1 MKQLDPNKVRIA
13 VDGLPILAE
22 VVNALAEVD
31 QTPDI
36 SKLPLNSLS
45 GDLIQGGTITK
56 FTSTGIKDES
66 SRLVVFVND
75 DGIVTDTIDVE
86 TLIGETNVSGDLKVD
101 GEIYAKKLHVDEVTA
116 DVRNERSG
124 PLEFN
129 DADGNIYNKGLL
141 WVQKEGPTKQLVYRP
156 NPDRLWSSDAIDLH
170 ADAAYFVNGNYVL
183 NKDSLGP
190 DVKTSSLKQ
199 LGILNELKVKGNMSL
214 SQHLFWNAD
223 ADRLGLGTD
232 APNGA
237 IGVMGFDSE
246 FVVDVDQPEV
256 RIGTYTTHDL
266 EIITD
271 DTPRITLSANGKVHF
286 GTKGGD
292 SAKVTVHGKLGV
304 GVNQV
309 ADDTS
314 FATAGPIRFENKK
327 FQVGE
332 GTPTEGQYRKGDIVW
347 NDDPKPTSYIGWV
360 CIREGTPGEWKPFGQ
375 ISS

>member
-13 VDGLPILAE
+13 VEGLPILAE
-22 VVNALAEVD
+22 VVDALSSID
-31 QTPDI
+31 QTPDM
-36 SKLPLNSLS
+36 SKLALNSLS
-45 GDLIQGGTITK
+45 GDLIQGGTISK
-56 FTSTGIKDES
+56 FKSTGIKDES

-86 TLIGETNVSGDLKVD
+86 TLIGDTNVAGDLHVD

-129 DADGNIYNKGLL
+129 DKDGTIYNKGLL
-141 WVQKEGPTKQLVYRP
+141 WIKEGSPTKQLVYRA
-156 NPDRLWSSDAIDLH
+156 NPDRLWSSDSIDLH
-170 ADAAYFVNGNYVL
+170 TEAAYYVNGNYVL

-199 LGILNELKVKGNMSL
+199 VGVLNDLKVKGNVAL

-246 FVVDVDQPEV
+246 FIIDVDQPEIK
-256 RIGTYTTHDL
+256 IGTYTTHDL
-266 EIITD
+266 QIVTD
-271 DTPRITLSANGKVHF
+271 DSPRITISANGKIHL
-286 GTKGGD
+286 GNKGSAD
-292 SAKVTVHGKLGV
+292 AKVSIHGQLGV
-304 GVNQV
+304 GVNTV
-309 ADDTS
+309 PEGVS
-314 FATAGPIRFENKK
+314 LSVAGPIKFENKM
-327 FQVGE
+327 FQTGE
-332 GTPTEGQYRKGDIVW
+332 GTPTDGQYRKGDIVW
-347 NDDPKPTSYIGWV
+347 NDDPKPTSYVGWV
-360 CIREGTPGEWKPFGQ
+360 CVREGTPGEWKPFGQ